1 MTIPN
6 LITIFRLILV
16 PVVIVAIMQE
26 GWWTAFVLFVVAGVS
41 DGVDGFIAKRFDM
54 RSEFGA
60 YIDPL
65 ADKAL
70 LVSIY
75 VTLAVV
81 GVLPSW
87 LAIVVV
93 SRDLMIVAAVL
104 LSWVMA
110 RPVKI
115 KPLMVSKL
123 NTAAQIG
130 FAALVLATKAFGIDA
145 GPFRDVAMFAV
156 AGLTVAS
163 VGAYLA
169 GWLRHMTGE
178 LAR

>member
-6 LITIFRLILV
+6 LITIGRLIIV
-16 PVVIVAIMQE
+16 PLVIVMIMQ
-26 GWWTAFVLFVVAGVS
+26 GRWPAAFILFVVAGIS
-41 DGVDGFIAKRFDM
+41 DGVDGFIARRFDM

-60 YIDPL
+60 YIDPI
-65 ADKAL
+65 ADKSL

-93 SRDLMIVAAVL
+93 SRDLMIVAAVM
-104 LSWVMA
+104 LSWVMN

-115 KPLMVSKL
+115 RPILLSKL
-123 NTAAQIG
+123 NTVVQLG
-130 FAALVLATKAFGIDA
+130 FAALVLATKAFGIDIA
-145 GPFRDVAMFAV
+145 GFDEFAMVIVAA
-156 AGLTVAS
+156 LTIAS
-163 VGAYLA
+163 AGAYLA
-169 GWLRHMTGE
+169 GWLRHM
-178 LAR
+178 AA